1 MVEKARH
8 YQGLNGL
15 RAIAVT
21 LVFLVHKAYGV
32 SPEFGKSGVWL
43 FFFIS
48 GFLIIGE
55 LHRVRRAIESGQ
67 STISGGLKTFFIR
80 RALRIFPIY
89 YLLLAVLFV
98 GRRFYAHFGP
108 DLGFAWHFTYLSNFW
123 MALVLKDWIGPFSH
137 LWSLAVEQQFYL
149 IAPFAFLLLPTR
161 FHGMICAVCL
171 IVGFSGHA
179 LLYAYGAGEIVEYTI
194 SPFNFALLASG
205 GLMYLAVGRG
215 MRVGRPALAAAVA
228 IMFIFGS
235 CCMLLSH
242 IPDSA
247 KALSDLCLSAGI
259 ALVFFIVVTNQH
271 GLLTRCLEWSPLN
284 YLGTISYG
292 FYLFHNFIPNPV
304 GKALQLFP
312 HINLPDGLQY
322 TLGLTCGF
330 ALTVVVA
337 SFSWRFI
344 ERPIMQLRQR
354 RAVIAPPSAA

>member
-1 MVEKARH
+1 MAEKAKH
-8 YQGLNGL
+8 YRGLNGL
-15 RAIAVT
+15 RAIAVA
-21 LVFLVHKAYGV
+21 LVFLVHKTN
-32 SPEFGKSGVWL
+32 SIPPEFGKSGVWL

-55 LHRVRRAIESGQ
+55 LHRARRSIESGQ
-67 STISGGLKTFFIR
+67 STISDGLQTFFVK

-89 YLLLAVLFV
+89 YLLLAALFV
-98 GRRFYAHFGP
+98 GRRFYAHYGP

-161 FHGMICAVCL
+161 FHGVICAVCL
-171 IVGFSGHA
+171 IVGISGHE
-179 LLYAYGAGEIVEYTI
+179 LLYAYGSDEIVEYTI
-194 SPFNFALLASG
+194 SPFNFSLLASG
-205 GLMYLAVGRG
+205 GLMYFAVGRG
-215 MRVGRPALAAAVA
+215 MRVVRPVLAAAVA
-228 IMFIFGS
+228 IILILGS
-235 CCMLLSH
+235 WCMLLSH

-259 ALVFFIVVTNQH
+259 ALVFFIVVTNQR

-292 FYLFHNFIPNPV
+292 FYLFHNFIPNPI
-304 GKALQLFP
+304 GKALQLYP
-312 HINLPDGLQY
+312 HINLPDGLQSA
-322 TLGLTCGF
+322 LGLTSGF

-354 RAVIAPPSAA
+354 RTAIAPPSTA